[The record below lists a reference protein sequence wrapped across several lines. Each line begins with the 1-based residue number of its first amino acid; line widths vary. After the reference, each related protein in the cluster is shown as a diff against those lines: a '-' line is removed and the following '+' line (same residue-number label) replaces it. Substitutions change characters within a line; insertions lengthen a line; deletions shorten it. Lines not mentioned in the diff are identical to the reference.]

1 MQRTNNNRQTAI
13 FLMLIL
19 PFAGLV
25 FSLAHWRESWA
36 KNAFWLACVYLGAV
50 FIFLPA
56 GTTLGGGADGGE
68 YVLRLIDMHN
78 DDSISFWG
86 IISKFQQDQ
95 RYMDL
100 YQPLMTLLVSRF
112 TDNGHVLFT
121 LYAFVFGF
129 FYSRNVWYILDK
141 IPYRKLG
148 SVTVFVILFFLLC
161 PIYAING
168 VRMWTALHVFVYGMM
183 PYLFEKD
190 RSRLWWV
197 VVATLVHFSFLY
209 VSALA
214 LLFAFLPF
222 GLKTRNYSF
231 AFFSLLFFVLTLFF
245 NTLNLDMVNGML
257 AEYSPESYEQRI
269 GTYVNADYASNIADL
284 NRKNNWYVAASGNI
298 EGWCYN
304 LLLIAVLPCLRRN
317 FKHDKSLTHLYVF
330 TLILGGFANIMA
342 LIPSGGRFQLLS
354 QMFKVPLFILMAMG
368 IPRGDSFRKYM
379 NTASFFLLLPMVF
392 NFRKM
397 LDYYSITALLGN
409 FITVFF
415 WENNV
420 PLITLIKM
428 II

>member
-1 MQRTNNNRQTAI
+1 MQNRIGNNRQTAI

-25 FSLAHWRESWA
+25 YSLAHWRESWA

-148 SVTVFVILFFLLC
+148 SVTVFVILLHLL
-161 PIYAING
+161 
-168 VRMWTALHVFVYGMM
+168 
-183 PYLFEKD
+183 
-190 RSRLWWV
+190 
-197 VVATLVHFSFLY
+197 
-209 VSALA
+209 
-214 LLFAFLPF
+214 
-222 GLKTRNYSF
+222 
-231 AFFSLLFFVLTLFF
+231 
-245 NTLNLDMVNGML
+245 
-257 AEYSPESYEQRI
+257 
-269 GTYVNADYASNIADL
+269 
-284 NRKNNWYVAASGNI
+284 
-298 EGWCYN
+298 
-304 LLLIAVLPCLRRN
+304 
-317 FKHDKSLTHLYVF
+317 
-330 TLILGGFANIMA
+330 
-342 LIPSGGRFQLLS
+342 QLL
-354 QMFKVPLFILMAMG
+354 
-368 IPRGDSFRKYM
+368 
-379 NTASFFLLLPMVF
+379 
-392 NFRKM
+392 
-397 LDYYSITALLGN
+397 
-409 FITVFF
+409 
-415 WENNV
+415 
-420 PLITLIKM
+420 
-428 II
+428 